1 MSNDTDT
8 DNNND
13 IPKEYRY
20 SLVFL
25 YSVVLVGGVIS
36 ISLMINLL
44 QSNMRSVTTTAVLNL
59 IIVHILFLL
68 TVPFRIYY
76 YASGHWKLNG
86 GLCKVVSLMIF
97 AHIHLAFIF
106 YCIILVGRYLTFF
119 RRTTQMEF
127 YRTLHA
133 VGASLVV
140 WALVLLI
147 ILPVGVKE
155 YGSNSNGTS
164 DQCFDFGNSLEVHTV
179 KVLNYILSC
188 IILIVTLAIAGFQVW
203 ILGHVYRTYRA
214 LTFSHQEFWAQMKS
228 TSFVVVMVVCFVP
241 YNLFRI
247 YYVSQTQRES
257 LDPINE
263 ILLAVTSLSCLD
275 MLTLIG
281 RPKPICG
288 PCCT

>member
-1 MSNDTDT
+1 M
-8 DNNND
+8 
-13 IPKEYRY
+13 
-20 SLVFL
+20 
-25 YSVVLVGGVIS
+25 VLVGGVIS
-36 ISLMINLL
+36 MSLMINLL
-44 QSNMRSVTTTAVLNL
+44 QSNTRSVTTTAVLNL

-76 YASGHWKLNG
+76 YAYGTWKLTG
-86 GLCKVVSLMIF
+86 GFCKVVSLMIF

-119 RRTTQMEF
+119 RRSSRMEF

-133 VGASLVV
+133 VGASLLV

-147 ILPVGVKE
+147 MLPVVVKE
-155 YGSNSNGTS
+155 YGSNSNTTGR
-164 DQCFDFGNSLEVHTV
+164 DQCFDFGNSLEVDTV
-179 KVLNYILSC
+179 KLLNYILSC
-188 IILIVTLAIAGFQVW
+188 IILVVTMAMAGFQVW

-228 TSFVVVMVVCFVP
+228 ACFVVVMVVCFVP

-247 YYVSQTQRES
+247 YYVSQAQRHS

-263 ILLAVTSLSCLD
+263 ILLAVTSFSCLD

-281 RPKPICG
+281 RPTCV
-288 PCCT
+288 PCCI